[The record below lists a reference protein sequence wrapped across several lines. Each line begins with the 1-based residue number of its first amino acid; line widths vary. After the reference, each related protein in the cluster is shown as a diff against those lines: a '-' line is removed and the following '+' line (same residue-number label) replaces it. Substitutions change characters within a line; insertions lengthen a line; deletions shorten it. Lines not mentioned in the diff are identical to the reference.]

1 MLQNILQRESSLSFL
16 CWHKTDSTADGYAK
30 KYISIDRDTITHSER
45 ASETRLTWGIARNDK
60 WHEIAMKMN
69 RTRKKQEAWRII
81 YAYEMDRVLQS

>member
-45 ASETRLTWGIARNDK
+45 ASETHK